1 MPNVKISPRKK
12 KVFRLVEDPRV
23 GREKLPLEE
32 LTKDP
37 IQTQKAILA
46 PGLLSRVA
54 GTLGVWGYSREVVD
68 GVAVRGRPSD
78 LWVPASGDGYSRGL

>member
-1 MPNVKISPRKK
+1 MPNLKISPRKK
-12 KVFRLVEDPRV
+12 KVFRSRISWLVEDPRV
-23 GREKLPLEE
+23 GREKLPPGE

-54 GTLGVWGYSREVVD
+54 GTLGGLGVQQRSSRWGSSE
-68 GVAVRGRPSD
+68 GQTK
-78 LWVPASGDGYSRGL
+78 